1 MRLDGYLGG
10 FLETSTS
17 AVSNASRRY
26 DSSFEARQRAG
37 LAVLASLSNEGSVA
51 SAGQRS
57 PLRRMTVPLL
67 TLLAVTV
74 GSGLTFY
81 HTRHLAWPDRALG
94 LRLLLAVQA
103 AGISIV
109 GVRLLSYFHS
119 FVLHW
124 QRYRLR
130 ADVTTHDLKRVDVPY
145 VRVHV
150 TTRGLPGSA
159 EVILRG
165 IRNILQLAN
174 EDPIFYADF
183 LTIEICTESQ
193 EQAELFRGMF
203 GNTVMPVPI
212 RLLVV
217 PEDYETPKGTLKKA
231 RSLHYMVEHRRAG
244 WGRRPGKT
252 YVLHFDE
259 ESVIEPGEMRKLLR
273 LLATSD
279 KKILEGPIYYP
290 LEYAGTSALCRAME
304 ANRPIGC
311 FECRTVM
318 ESGMPLHLHG
328 SNLVVEEE
336 FENQIGW
343 DFGTLDGQPFIAED
357 YVFGMLA
364 FLNGGRQA
372 FGWHGTVM
380 LEQPPFSY
388 RSAFKQR
395 QRWITGVLQGQQMLL
410 RMERFR
416 CLPVWLRLRV
426 LWGTRFRILS
436 FAMGAP
442 VGALFFGY
450 LVLVASGALPS
461 GLTGRVAPPLPIPM
475 MAWLSLVGFMW
486 LAAVF
491 IGAWLNVAHARV
503 PLLTRLAEIGK
514 VMTIAPVAG
523 VFESMAGLWAVMC
536 WTCGQRQVSWQP
548 TPKTKDADQNM
559 NWSRG

>member
-1 MRLDGYLGG
+1 MALP
-10 FLETSTS
+10 
-17 AVSNASRRY
+17 V
-26 DSSFEARQRAG
+26 
-37 LAVLASLSNEGSVA
+37 
-51 SAGQRS
+51 
-57 PLRRMTVPLL
+57 L

-74 GSGLTFY
+74 ASGLTLY

-103 AGISIV
+103 AAISVV

-124 QRYRLR
+124 PRYRLR
-130 ADVTTHDLKRVDVPY
+130 ADVTTRDLKRLDVPY
-145 VRVHV
+145 VRIHV

-165 IRNILQLAN
+165 IRNILQLAA
-174 EDPIFYADF
+174 EDPVFYADC

-193 EQAELFRGMF
+193 DQAQLFRRMF
-203 GNTVMPVPI
+203 GSTVTPVPI

-217 PEDYETPKGTLKKA
+217 PDDYQTPKGTLKKA

-290 LEYAGTSALCRAME
+290 LEYTGTSVLCRAME

-336 FENQIGW
+336 FENQLGW

-395 QRWITGVLQGQQMLL
+395 QRWIAGVLQGQQMLL
-410 RMERFR
+410 RMEQFR
-416 CLPVWLRLRV
+416 CLPAWLRLRV
-426 LWGTRFRILS
+426 LWGTRFRVLS

-450 LVLVASGALPS
+450 LVLVASGVLPS
-461 GLTGRVAPPLPIPM
+461 GLTGKVAPPLPIPM
-475 MAWLSLVGFMW
+475 MAWLFLVGFMW

-491 IGAWLNVAHARV
+491 IGGWLNVAHARV
-503 PLLTRLAEIGK
+503 SLLTRLAEIGK
-514 VMTIAPVAG
+514 VMTVAPVAG
-523 VFESMAGLWAVMC
+523 VFESMAGLWAVVC
-536 WTCGQRQVSWQP
+536 WACGHRQVSWQP

-559 NWSRG
+559 NWSQG